1 MVDLFRSF
9 VRNFTIFV
17 DTFEYKPMKIII
29 AGAGEVGFHLAKLL
43 SFESQDITLIDT
55 HKERLNYAE
64 NHLDI
69 KAIKGD
75 ATSLRIMKDAKIDS
89 SDLFIAV
96 TEQET
101 TNITICALAKQ
112 MGCKKTIARISSSEF
127 INHNDEVSFEKLG
140 VDELIS
146 PEELASIE
154 IQQLLDQSAFSD
166 SYEFE
171 NGALTLL
178 GTTLEESVP
187 FVGKTV
193 KEAAQIFPDIHFMP
207 IALQRKGTQY
217 TIIPR
222 GDTQFE
228 ANDLVYFITLKEG
241 VEELYKLTGRNKEV
255 IKNIMILGGGKIGY
269 STAKTLAEKKFNV
282 ILVEQNKNKAFELAD
297 QLPDV
302 MVINGDGRN
311 VELLEEEGL
320 EAMDA
325 FICVTEN
332 SETNIMSCLMAKS
345 KNVKKAIALVEN
357 MDYFQLSHSIG
368 IDTLINKKLLT
379 ANTIFRYIRRGEVVD
394 LTTLNS
400 LNAEILE
407 FIVKPESKVNG
418 MQIRDIDFPRS
429 ATIGGVIK
437 GGEGVIALGGYKIE
451 AGDRVVVCCLPR
463 ALDKVESLFL

>member
-1 MVDLFRSF
+1 
-9 VRNFTIFV
+9 
-17 DTFEYKPMKIII
+17 MKIII

-75 ATSLRIMKDAKIDS
+75 ATSLRIMKDAKIET

-112 MGCKKTIARISSSEF
+112 MGCKRTIARISSSEF

-140 VDELIS
+140 IDELIS
-146 PEELASIE
+146 PEELASLE

-178 GTTLEESVP
+178 GTTLEETVP

-255 IKNIMILGGGKIGY
+255 IKNIMILGGGKIGF
-269 STAKTLAEKKFNV
+269 STAKTLAKKKFNV

-345 KNVKKAIALVEN
+345 KKVKKAIALVEN
-357 MDYFQLSHSIG
+357 MDYFQLSQSIG

-418 MQIRDIDFPRS
+418 MDIRDIDFPRS

-437 GGEGVIALGGYKIE
+437 EGVGVIALGGYKIE